1 MKLNKITVSIS
12 SIVICLLMVSTVF
25 AQEDKKL
32 AKAEA
37 NFCKS
42 LNNLAVALETLDET
56 NANSTM
62 DEFRSAYKAA
72 EKAWN
77 KFQKSA
83 AKLEKVEIKESQKA
97 YNDLVDQ
104 VNKIEGDTKTSE
116 AAEQIDMHVDNTA
129 AEIAD
134 IMTFIC
140 E

>member
-1 MKLNKITVSIS
+1 MKTKQITLSILS
-12 SIVICLLMVSTVF
+12 VILLTFTASTLF

-83 AKLEKVEIKESQKA
+83 EKLEKVEIKESQKA
-97 YNDLVDQ
+97 YDKLVDA
-104 VNKIEGDTKTSE
+104 VNDIEGETKTSE
-116 AAEQIDMHVDNTA
+116 AANQINTHIDNTA
-129 AEIAD
+129 TEIAD
-134 IMTFIC
+134 IMTFVC
-140 E
+140 D

>member
-1 MKLNKITVSIS
+1 MKLKKITLSIMAVVFCTIIAS
-12 SIVICLLMVSTVF
+12 SSF
-25 AQEDKKL
+25 GQEDKKL

-37 NFCKS
+37 KFCKS
-42 LNNLAVALETLDET
+42 LNNLVVALETLDET

-83 AKLEKVEIKESQKA
+83 EKLEKVEIKESQKA

-104 VNKIEGDTKTSE
+104 INKIEGETKTSE
-116 AAEQIDMHVDNTA
+116 AAEQINTHIDNTA
-129 AEIAD
+129 GEIAD
-134 IMTFIC
+134 IMTFMC